1 MEFNEFAPR
10 CGWKNYYRR
19 RNLFRKVAS
28 AIMAL
33 AAFAVYAAMVT
44 LAESI

>member
-10 CGWKNYYRR
+10 CGWKNYYRHR
-19 RNLFRKVAS
+19 KLFRKVVS
-28 AIMAL
+28 TIMAL